1 MSDSLKVFDK
11 VLAYVQ
17 EIKDKGNFIPDCT
30 TKDGYEASKNFV
42 LKVTTPARTALT
54 NAHKDAKAF
63 YLDGGRMVDAKKNEL
78 MDMLMEIQE
87 PHQLAYKAVDDEV
100 KRVKAEKE
108 AAIQNGFDTLNG
120 YIQSALNQTS
130 DFIDGLIGDCGSFDA
145 DEAVFGKQLPEVIA
159 LQQKVM
165 SQLTDA
171 YSQALMFEDMQKKQA
186 EAQAIID
193 KQNAEREANEKA
205 VAEANQREQMR
216 IEAEQAAAEE
226 NERLKREYAESES
239 RRLQQEAQ
247 AKIDAESARLKAE
260 MDAKA
265 AAEDAAALERK
276 KQADALAKEKAD
288 AEAREADKAHRGSIN
303 SQAMDCLIAGGLTE
317 DQAKLA
323 VKLIAAKKIAHVQIK
338 Y

>member
-11 VLAYVQ
+11 VLADVQ

-63 YLDGGRMVDAKKNEL
+63 YLEGGRMVDAKKNEL

-87 PHQLAYKAVDDEV
+87 PHQLAYKAVDDEA

-193 KQNAEREANEKA
+193 KQNAEREANDKA

-216 IEAEQAAAEE
+216 IEAEQAASEE
-226 NERLKREYAESES
+226 NERLKREAAESES

-260 MDAKA
+260 LDAKT

-323 VKLIAAKKIAHVQIK
+323 VKLIAAKKIAHVQIN

>member
-11 VLAYVQ
+11 VLADVQ

-63 YLDGGRMVDAKKNEL
+63 YLEGGRMVDAKKNEL

-87 PHQLAYKAVDDEV
+87 PHQLAYKAVDDEA

-108 AAIQNGFDTLNG
+108 AAIQNGFDILNG
-120 YIQSALNQTS
+120 YIQSSLNQTS
-130 DFIDGLIGDCGSFDA
+130 GFIDGLIGDCGSFDA
-145 DEAVFGKQLPEVIA
+145 DEAVFGKQLPEVIS

-226 NERLKREYAESES
+226 NERLKREAAESES

-260 MDAKA
+260 MDAKT

-276 KQADALAKEKAD
+276 KQAEALAKEKAD

-323 VKLIAAKKIAHVQIK
+323 VKLIAAKKIAHVQIN